1 MRIIRVLARLF
12 ASIPYGA
19 MPLMLAALGVPSV
32 EAQIPV
38 PQINLTG
45 NIGCQGFPCV
55 NNGTLIMSSDANRN
69 MTAQETSA
77 FYIKV
82 TSSVS
87 LTATRNLIAPA
98 GRFPFTI
105 ENSTTGGQSIQI
117 IGASG
122 TGVTIANGTTIAVW
136 NDGTNYV
143 SIGVGG
149 GGGGASFPG
158 TNGIVFNTS
167 TTASRNAVSSDLAA
181 IGGLVSAPASTQST
195 TQLNITAANNVI
207 NAGGSLSTAITTCGS
222 TPTTIQITQG
232 ITVGSGITVP
242 ANCTLLFQSGG
253 ELLGTSITINSQIQA
268 AHTQQIF
275 GTGLVVTGLS
285 GGVPVEWFG
294 AVGFSTP
301 SAASAGTDYSSFAQA
316 AINANTGG
324 GYLELQ
330 ALAYRFDS
338 IAFTHSGN
346 GIVGANPFVQTAP
359 ASTIVSNSPTATIV
373 AVGNGASGANIN
385 FLKFQ
390 NFTIQRAVHP
400 TGTATGMS
408 IDNVGGVSMQN
419 VFNVDSQRGYYLHM
433 APSFYL
439 GIYNV
444 IASWGGLLV
453 SGSAYSGDSP
463 VGFYIDSADGNAQKS
478 LFISQSE
485 ADCSRLVGATSTGYL
500 ITGSKINDINLERSQ
515 TAICSYGM
523 DMNYTGSGGV
533 DSSADIHVDFPTN
546 DECLI
551 SCLRLQNISSAG
563 SGSVSVT
570 HGYFEG
576 SNGAPKII
584 DIENSSGV
592 SITGGQIFEIIG
604 TVSTVGIYANGSN
617 FLSLSNNLIQNIPTS
632 GPPSIAIQLNATTG
646 SAVTGNTCLGTASF
660 VMTNCVALTNNSTGN
675 SVKANVATG
684 NITTAY
690 SFDGTSLANDVSNT
704 CSGGSIGTCVSG
716 VPTGTAP
723 SFLGAGSMVNASLI
737 CTPGNGLCGA
747 GSAPP
752 FSAITSGTNTGAAM
766 VVGSGA
772 SLDTTGSGTINA
784 STLLGNTWSAPG
796 NIGFGTPSGIAA
808 RGGTLVT
815 LGTATSSGNFNSSG
829 IQWQGSIWNGSAAV
843 TDEWELQTTPTPTG
857 TNPESVLVISHGG
870 STGLATVS
878 VPHIKDTSMTAGTAS
893 ICANGT
899 DGTFT
904 NIGCAGGGGSGT
916 VTNVATTGPI
926 SGGPI
931 TTTGTISCPTCGV
944 TGSPLSQFA
953 ATTSAQLA
961 GVISDETGSGS
972 LVFGT
977 SPTLVTPAL
986 GTPSSGVLTNTTGLP
1001 ISTGVSGLGT
1011 GIATFLATPSSAN
1024 LAAAVTDETGT
1035 GALVFGTSPTLVT
1048 PALGTPSALVG
1059 TNITGTATGFTAG
1072 AANALISATTT
1083 VNTSSATAPTSGQVL
1098 TATSGTAATWQTP
1111 TGSGLSGMTAAQIP
1125 VAATATTVT
1134 SSMPLGGAG
1143 TSIVTVTPG
1152 GITNSHIVTFSGT
1165 GGAIMDS
1172 SVAIANLV
1180 TSNSVNTFTQNNIF
1194 SKAGVASTANIAM
1207 TGTWFAAGTSTTTK
1221 PAFLIEPTGTTST
1234 NWSAVGTGIGV
1245 NSASGFTGNL
1255 LDLQMGGASRLSVSG
1270 AGIVNLFNHIQFT
1283 QTTAPVA
1290 SSCGGGS
1297 VSTGSADNAF
1307 SVTGITA
1314 ATSCTITFNTAIQRQ
1329 VCVGNTSTG
1338 IATGPTS
1345 ISTSAVTFG
1354 MAALTGTLYAVC
1366 Y

>member
-105 ENSTTGGQSIQI
+105 ENLTTGGQSIQI
-117 IGASG
+117 IGSSG
-122 TGVTIANGTTIAVW
+122 TGVTIANGTTVAVW

-149 GGGGASFPG
+149 GGGGAAFPG

-167 TTASRNAVSSDLAA
+167 TTASRNAVSADLAA

-195 TQLNITAANNVI
+195 TQLNIAAANNVI

-268 AHTQQIF
+268 ARTQQIF
-275 GTGLVVTGLS
+275 GTGLAVTGLS
-285 GGVPVEWFG
+285 GGIPVEWFG

-301 SAASAGTDYSSFAQA
+301 SAASAGTDYSAFAQA

-324 GYLELQ
+324 GYLDLQ
-330 ALAYRFDS
+330 ALAYHFDS
-338 IAFTHSGN
+338 ISFTQSGT
-346 GIVGANPFVQTAP
+346 GIIGANSFVQTAP

-373 AVGNGASGANIN
+373 SAGNGASGANIN
-385 FLKFQ
+385 FLTFQ

-400 TGTATGMS
+400 TGTATGLS
-408 IDNVGGVSMQN
+408 IDNVGGVSMKN
-419 VFNVDSQRGYYLHM
+419 IFNVDSARDYYFHM

-439 GIYNV
+439 ETANV
-444 IASWGGLLV
+444 AASWGGLLV
-453 SGSAYSGDSP
+453 PASTYAGQTI
-463 VGFYIDSADGNAQKS
+463 VGYYLDSADGHAENS
-478 LFISQSE
+478 LMIRQSE
-485 ADCSRLVGATSTGYL
+485 ADCGQLGGVSLNSTAFL
-500 ITGSKINDINLERSQ
+500 LTGSAINDVQLET
-515 TAICSYGM
+515 TAMAGCSYGLNI
-523 DMNYTGSGGV
+523 NYTGTGST
-533 DSSADIHVDFPTN
+533 DTSADIHIDMPTY
-546 DECLI
+546 DGCGISCVLI
-551 SCLRLQNISSAG
+551 SNLPL
-563 SGSVSVT
+563 
-570 HGYFEG
+570 EG
-576 SNGAPKII
+576 SSTVIIANGYLETNTAGIKIV
-584 DIENSSGV
+584 DIENSFGV
-592 SITGGQIFEIIG
+592 SVVNNMIFGIGSSGPDTG
-604 TVSTVGIYANGSN
+604 VYLNGSSN
-617 FLSLSNNLIQNIPTS
+617 ARISGNTFQNLVGAPAVVLNNTVDSSINGNTAYYLSSRDLTGNAFTATS
-632 GPPSIAIQLNATTG
+632 G
-646 SAVTGNTCLGTASF
+646 
-660 VMTNCVALTNNSTGN
+660 STGN
-675 SVKANVATG
+675 AYTG
-684 NITTAY
+684 NVVSGFGLSGSVGY
-690 SFDGTSLANDVSNT
+690 SFDGTSLANDFGINT
-704 CSGGSIGTCVSG
+704 CSVSGLTTCVSG

-723 SFLGAGSMVNASLI
+723 SFLAAGSMVDSSLI

-747 GSAPP
+747 GTAPP
-752 FSAITSGTNTGAAM
+752 FSAIISGTNTGAAM

-772 SLDTTGSGTINA
+772 SLGVTGSGTIGA
-784 STLLGNTWSAPG
+784 TTLLGNTWAAPG
-796 NIGFGTPSGIAA
+796 NIG
-808 RGGTLVT
+808 
-815 LGTATSSGNFNSSG
+815 LGTAGAIQITTGATNQLGSATSSANFSSGG
-829 IQWQGSIWNGSAAV
+829 IQWRGSIWNGTGPV
-843 TDEWELQTTPTPTG
+843 TDEWELQNTPVSTG
-857 TNPESVLVISHGG
+857 TNPESVLIISHGG
-870 STGLATVS
+870 STGFATVS
-878 VPHIKDTSMTAGTAS
+878 VPHIKDTSMTPNTS
-893 ICANGT
+893 PICPNGT
-899 DGTFT
+899 DGAFT
-904 NIGCAGGGGSGT
+904 NVGCAGGGGSGT
-916 VTNVATTGPI
+916 VTNVSGATSGGFAVSTTSPTTTPVVSVAADGSHYLPTIADATNWNGKGTGSVTSVATTGPI
-926 SGGPI
+926 SGGSI

-961 GVISDETGSGS
+961 GVISDETGS
-972 LVFGT
+972 
-977 SPTLVTPAL
+977 
-986 GTPSSGVLTNTTGLP
+986 
-1001 ISTGVSGLGT
+1001 
-1011 GIATFLATPSSAN
+1011 
-1024 LAAAVTDETGT
+1024 

-1111 TGSGLSGMTAAQIP
+1111 TGGGLSGMTAGQVPI
-1125 VAATATTVT
+1125 AATATTVT

-1143 TSIVTVTPG
+1143 TSIATVTPG
-1152 GITNSHIVTFSGT
+1152 GITNSHLVTFSGT
-1165 GGAIMDS
+1165 GGQIMDS

-1194 SKAGVASTANIAM
+1194 SKAGVVSTPTIAM

-1283 QTTAPVA
+1283 QITAPVA
-1290 SSCGGGS
+1290 SSCGGGT